1 MPIVDLKRTLINEIE
16 ALKILN
22 NGFPTLSL
30 GNSIPSISNRENAF
44 DFLVDLI
51 KSITGFEQ
59 VKAETI
65 NFLTYQ
71 INPLEASLKILLKN
85 LLKKYFSC
93 SIDAIIPE
101 NLINDGIN
109 IAISQ
114 IDFFDLFKTDPTSPV
129 GKLLYGS
136 TQQDLNTFIFDA
148 IQDQGD
154 ISNWKDI
161 FNLQF
166 VQTAIVAGEQKNNV
180 LNLKIDSS
188 YSGER
193 VNTWVNDFIDS
204 IGILS
209 LPLLINRIFDNLFG
223 IISLRV
229 GKSFEKLKEE
239 AEIDVLLEKI
249 IDLPDRI
256 VDDSYYEFTRGENE
270 FINELTKNK
279 NKGVRILTTCN
290 FEESTVD
297 FQTVAN
303 LDEEINNASTLNE
316 IKTLLD
322 NKFTILENQA
332 TENVNPIDRPLGIL
346 EFYSTFF
353 RGIIKGIVNILLS
366 PKIIFLFVTYF
377 RIVNLTVGFRNLQD
391 FIAEH
396 REFFIEIVRNI
407 VLPII
412 INFLT
417 DLVLKL
423 VKKLIIDDN
432 INKQREN
439 LRNYQLQ
446 LFSLLGIPDTIT
458 SLFN

>member
-1 MPIVDLKRTLINEIE
+1 MPIVDLKKTLINEIE

-30 GNSIPSISNRENAF
+30 GNSMPSINNTENAF

-59 VKAETI
+59 IKAETI

-93 SIDAIIPE
+93 SIDSIIPQE
-101 NLINDGIN
+101 LITDGIN

-114 IDFFDLFKTDPTSPV
+114 IDFFDMFKTDPTSSV
-129 GKLLYGS
+129 GKMIYGS
-136 TQQDLNTFIFDA
+136 NAQDLNTFIYDV
-148 IQDQGD
+148 IQLQGTSD
-154 ISNWKDI
+154 NWKNI
-161 FNLQF
+161 FDLQF

-180 LNLKIDSS
+180 LNLKIDAS
-188 YSGER
+188 YTGEK

-204 IGILS
+204 IAILS

-223 IISLRV
+223 IISLRI
-229 GKSFEKLKEE
+229 GKSFQKLKEE
-239 AEIDVLLEKI
+239 SEIDTLIEKI

-256 VDDSYYEFTRGENE
+256 IDDSYYEFTRDEIE
-270 FINELTKNK
+270 AIDELTKNR
-279 NKGVRILTTCN
+279 VRGIKILTSCN
-290 FEESTVD
+290 FVESTVD

-303 LDEEINNASTLNE
+303 LDTDLNNAATLVD
-316 IKTLLD
+316 IKTVLD
-322 NKFTILENQA
+322 NTFTILENQA
-332 TENVNPIDRPLGIL
+332 TENANTVDRPLGVL
-346 EFYSTFF
+346 EFYSAFF

-377 RIVNLTVGFRNLQD
+377 RIVNLTVGFRDLND
-391 FIAEH
+391 FITEH

-412 INFLT
+412 IDFLT
-417 DLVLKL
+417 KLVLKL

-439 LRNYQLQ
+439 IKNYQLQ
-446 LFSLLGIPDTIT
+446 LYSLLGIPDRIT
-458 SLFN
+458 SLFT